1 LNEGAKGAYSAQVE
15 AGKQKQRF
23 LSLWVLALWGTGL
36 AIGLF
41 GILQV
46 ARVKDEVRGLAHELL
61 ELSSKFSAL
70 EAQESRILDSA
81 RRLIAAAQDSSISE
95 QEGAELKTLSP
106 QAAAALLQLENLISE
121 VDRRV
126 KRLSASSSS
135 KESDSITQA
144 LLHVLAEARLHRE
157 QAQKLLPLLSE
168 PSLALESMEEVTS
181 IISVLENGLAH
192 MDGEVAKILLLFV
205 AESVERAEIYERRVF
220 VELALATLFGLIL
233 GGFIIYRIRV
243 MQNHLIAAEQ
253 LGVLAKLAIS
263 LQHEINNPLSV
274 IVGNAYLLRSSELKD
289 PERIAALQAVESSA
303 KSIAEVL
310 KRTKDMERLVTTEYV
325 GGLEMVDLSSRK
337 QSVNSK

>member
-1 LNEGAKGAYSAQVE
+1 VE

-121 VDRRV
+121 VDQRV
-126 KRLSASSSS
+126 QRLGASSTS

-144 LLHVLAEARLHRE
+144 LLHVLVEARLHSE

-168 PSLALESMEEVTS
+168 PSLALESMEEVAS
-181 IISVLENGLAH
+181 IISALENGLAH
-192 MDGEVAKILLLFV
+192 MDAEVAKILLLFV

>member
-1 LNEGAKGAYSAQVE
+1 ME

-121 VDRRV
+121 VDQRV
-126 KRLSASSSS
+126 QRLGASSTS

-310 KRTKDMERLVTTEYV
+310 KRTKDMERLVTTEYI